1 MLHDMDF
8 VPHQPWMDRNEHDTI
23 LDLTL
28 EHYLTLQYHPKRS
41 DTSGPEAWFEIAATM
56 ITSLVSQWPELN
68 QDLSRRSTAKALVRT
83 NLQGFTSL
91 LQSIR
96 DKEKTWGDFRA
107 LGD

>member
-8 VPHQPWMDRNEHDTI
+8 VPHQPWMDRNKYDTF
-23 LDLTL
+23 LDFTL
-28 EHYLTLQYHPKRS
+28 EHYYLKQW
-41 DTSGPEAWFEIAATM
+41 AWLRIATTIM
-56 ITSLVSQWPELN
+56 TNLVGECPELN
-68 QDLSRRSTAKALVRT
+68 QDLTRPSTAEALIKT

-96 DKEKTWGDFRA
+96 DKEKTWGDFRR